1 MSTLLGPDG
10 HPLDSAPGQTL
21 TDHLSELRDRLIKCA
36 YGILIM
42 AVVSWNFAD
51 RILEKMTAPI
61 QKYLPNGKLIFLS
74 PTDMFMAHIKI
85 TMMAAVI
92 LSCPIWIF
100 QLWKFIAPGLYAH
113 EKKYSLLFIGSGV
126 GLFLVGCSFCYF
138 LVLPAALQFL
148 LTFGGSVGQAMITLS
163 EYLSFFVTMI
173 LVFGAAFEM
182 PLVIVILGLFGIV
195 DQKFLR
201 EKRRYAVVILAIV
214 AAIVTPPDIM
224 SMLMLLVPLYVLYE
238 CSIIVVGITGRR
250 KAPEDSRV

>member
-1 MSTLLGPDG
+1 MSSGEGL
-10 HPLDSAPGQTL
+10 SL
-21 TDHLSELRDRLIKCA
+21 TDHLGELRDRLIKSA
-36 YGILIM
+36 YAIVFMMIV
-42 AVVSWNFAD
+42 AWNFAD
-51 RILEKMTAPI
+51 KILILITEPVT
-61 QKYLPNGKLIFLS
+61 KYLPNGKLIYLS

-85 TMMAAVI
+85 TAMAAVI
-92 LSCPIWIF
+92 LSCPVWIY
-100 QLWKFIAPGLYAH
+100 QLWKFISPGLYAH
-113 EKKYSLLFIGSGV
+113 EKKYSVVFIGSGV
-126 GLFLVGCSFCYF
+126 GLFLIGCSFCYF

-148 LTFGGSVGQAMITLS
+148 LTFGSDVGQAMLTLS

-214 AAIVTPPDIM
+214 SAIVTPPDIM

-238 CSIIVVGITGRR
+238 VSIIIVGITGRR